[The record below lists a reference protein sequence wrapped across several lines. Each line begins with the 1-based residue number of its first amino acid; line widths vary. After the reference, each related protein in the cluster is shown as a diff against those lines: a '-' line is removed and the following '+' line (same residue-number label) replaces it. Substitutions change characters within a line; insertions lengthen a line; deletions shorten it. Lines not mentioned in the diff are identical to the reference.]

1 MKRLIDLL
9 ISLIMILLLSP
20 LIFFVIILIKLLMGS
35 PIFFIQN
42 RIGINGVGFNIIKFR
57 TMINNQHPKSFSNVT
72 TSEDIRVTKLGKIL
86 RKTKIDEIPEF
97 INVIL
102 GDMSIVGPR
111 PEIPEYISKLND
123 KEKIILNVKPGITG
137 PATLKYINEEE
148 ILSKQ
153 SNPEEYNE
161 KNIYKDKIS
170 LNIDYVNKLST
181 IRDFKIM
188 LLTFWSIITNAIKK

>member
-1 MKRLIDLL
+1 
-9 ISLIMILLLSP
+9 MILLLSP